1 MADAV
6 DWSDPCAR
14 ASALRSVY
22 YRLLS
27 GSMEE
32 RVRFRNGDV
41 DEDVTFVKP
50 DMNVLRTELTEADAQ
65 CAALSSGKPRR
76 FCFTAG

>member
-14 ASALRSVY
+14 AKALRGAY